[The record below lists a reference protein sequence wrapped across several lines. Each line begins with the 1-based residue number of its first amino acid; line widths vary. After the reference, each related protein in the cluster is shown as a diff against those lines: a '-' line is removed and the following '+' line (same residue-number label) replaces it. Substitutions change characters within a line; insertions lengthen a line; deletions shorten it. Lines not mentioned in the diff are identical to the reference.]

1 LLKKIFVRVGN
12 NGLHFILFYFYF
24 SSFYLGVSIS
34 ISLFLNIDKEEDTL
48 YYRSVMVTIVSYS
61 YDTEKGVE
69 DSGTR

>member
-1 LLKKIFVRVGN
+1 MD
-12 NGLHFILFYFYF
+12 FILFYFYF

-61 YDTEKGVE
+61 YDTEKRAE